1 MWSTL
6 NLLIDLFTRPHRYSM
21 LPNFNTMI
29 LCETILGKTLANI
42 YFPQIVSPLDT
53 KVRVLPKSELV
64 SQRDFVVSHMVKDY
78 LKKQRLLRQLHHQ
91 RPTAEWVTA
100 LKSGNLK
107 HTAGHEG
114 SLTCQRVSLWDS
126 SGGLCLI

>member
-1 MWSTL
+1 
-6 NLLIDLFTRPHRYSM
+6 M

-42 YFPQIVSPLDT
+42 YFPQIVSPLDN

-78 LKKQRLLRQLHHQ
+78 LKKQRLL
-91 RPTAEWVTA
+91 TDNYFTNCSV
-100 LKSGNLK
+100 G
-107 HTAGHEG
+107 
-114 SLTCQRVSLWDS
+114 DS
-126 SGGLCLI
+126 FEIWKPEAHCRA

>member
-1 MWSTL
+1 
-6 NLLIDLFTRPHRYSM
+6 M

-42 YFPQIVSPLDT
+42 YFPQIVSPIDT

-78 LKKQRLLRQLHHQ
+78 LKKAEITHRQLHHQ
-91 RPTAEWVTA
+91 RPTAAWVTA

-107 HTAGHEG
+107 HNAGHEG
-114 SLTCQRVSLWDS
+114 V
-126 SGGLCLI
+126 